1 MRINQKRRRCA
12 AFVLLT
18 STGLLST
25 TALLTPSQAWAIGEV
40 TGRIGGVV
48 QVEGTKD
55 GLAGVELVVRSKQLI
70 GGSQKATTADDGSYV
85 FQNLPPGVYELTTR
99 IEGFSPIE
107 QRGIVVNAG
116 QLAPVDISLRV
127 GLLTETTKI
136 IEKRNPVLNT
146 ESAVSTTTF
155 DNTKVFVW
163 KKGFIKVSEN
173 PVLKETNEYN
183 YDNQSKKF
191 VNSALSLSGTPD

>member
-18 STGLLST
+18 STGLLSA
-25 TALLTPSQAWAIGEV
+25 TALLTPSRAWAIGEV

-85 FQNLPPGVYELTTR
+85 FQNLPPGV
-99 IEGFSPIE
+99 
-107 QRGIVVNAG
+107 
-116 QLAPVDISLRV
+116 
-127 GLLTETTKI
+127 
-136 IEKRNPVLNT
+136 
-146 ESAVSTTTF
+146 
-155 DNTKVFVW
+155 
-163 KKGFIKVSEN
+163 
-173 PVLKETNEYN
+173 
-183 YDNQSKKF
+183 
-191 VNSALSLSGTPD
+191 